1 MKRRSFLR
9 STAAVA
15 ATWVA
20 SGSGLMQSM
29 LAYAATRP
37 DAAFLAKDLN
47 TALMEALG
55 TTETPPISDQI
66 KLDAPLQAE
75 NGAVVPIEVSTTLPA
90 PESIA
95 VVVPKNPTPLLSTI
109 ETTPRTGGYFRMRIK
124 MAGTDKVMVYVKS
137 GGQWYMAEQEVRVAL
152 GGCGG

>member
-1 MKRRSFLR
+1 MKRRTLLQKLC
-9 STAAVA
+9 AVA

-20 SGSGLMQSM
+20 GGSGMFYSM
-29 LAYAATRP
+29 LANAAPRP
-37 DAAFLAKDLN
+37 DAAFLAKDAD
-47 TALMEALG
+47 TALMEVLG
-55 TTETPPISDQI
+55 TREAAASDQI

-75 NGAVVPIEVSTTLPA
+75 NGAVVPIEISTSLPS

-95 VVVPKNPTPLLSTI
+95 VVVPNNPTPLLSVV
-109 ETTPRTGGYFRMRIK
+109 ETTPRTGNYLRMRIK

-137 GGQWYMAEQEVRVAL
+137 GGQWYVTSQQVRVAI

>member
-1 MKRRSFLR
+1 MKRRKFLQD
-9 STAAVA
+9 TLAVA

-20 SGSGLMQSM
+20 GSSGVLYST
-29 LAYAATRP
+29 LANAASRP
-37 DAAFLAKDLN
+37 DAAFLAKDVD
-47 TALMEALG
+47 TAMMEALG
-55 TTETPPISDQI
+55 TREATTSDQI

-75 NGAVVPIEVSTTLPA
+75 NGAVVPIEVSTSLPS

-95 VVVPKNPTPLLSTI
+95 VVVPNNPTPLLSFI
-109 ETTPRTGGYFRMRIK
+109 ETTPRSGSYFRMRIK

-137 GGQWYMAEQEVRVAL
+137 GGQWYVTSQEVRVAI

>member
-1 MKRRSFLR
+1 MNRRSFLH
-9 STAAVA
+9 SSIAIA

-20 SGSGLMQSM
+20 GGSGLLNSM
-29 LAYAATRP
+29 LAQAAPRP
-37 DAAFLAKDLN
+37 DAAFLAKDLE

-55 TTETPPISDQI
+55 TTEMPPESDQI

-75 NGAVVPIEVSTTLPA
+75 NGAVVPLEVSTTLPS

-95 VVVPKNPTPLLSTI
+95 VVVPNNPTPLLSMV
-109 ETTPRTGGYFRMRIK
+109 ETTPRTGSYFRMRIK
-124 MAGTDKVMVYVKS
+124 MAGTDKIYVYIKS
-137 GGQWYMAEQEVRVAL
+137 GGKWHVASQEVRVAV